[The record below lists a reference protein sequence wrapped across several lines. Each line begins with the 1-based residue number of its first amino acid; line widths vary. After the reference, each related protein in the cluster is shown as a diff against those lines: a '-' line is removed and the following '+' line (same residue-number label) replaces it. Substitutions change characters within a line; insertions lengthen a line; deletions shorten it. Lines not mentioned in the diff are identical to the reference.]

1 MSFAYKTLKGSDTTQ
16 APYVANKQYT
26 FPSSS
31 LSSSNIVVY
40 TGEYD
45 PQYMISGTVYNAF
58 DPINDIQDNGYYRRL
73 IFDSIQKLY
82 YQNYISGSQSGMF
95 FVSSAYD
102 NYDQTTLVSG
112 AMAGAVVKILN
123 NFTASGG
130 KYGTDYYDSGSYAI
144 LEPTKIRVISIPQ
157 DIYGNGIKPNTFS
170 ITSSTYDI
178 RDDGQGNLYDYLSTR
193 SFYDGTDKYQQ
204 SYYTANAEGTY
215 VGNIV
220 YSPGFAIITNRN
232 YLCFYP
238 SSPIARNDN
247 YTILNVSESKVLPI
261 LINDTDDCKEIDDAT
276 VMTYPLDGYTFPSFS
291 VVGGEIHI
299 TNCGDNNLQVT
310 PGTYKILYTVNNT
323 EGVIS
328 NKATCSLYLQNSKLT
343 SSLLNFTS
351 GCFNDANSQT
361 ASFTLDLGIPPY
373 SYSLDNSSWTPL
385 SQQYGGQY
393 GIAYY
398 NTSSYAFGINGITDC
413 GLYQPTFSINIPT
426 SDNVTIYFK
435 DTTETIISYSLD
447 TRMLPTIPNPSYLD
461 TCLNQSTGW
470 ISASATGGNPV
481 NTLSAKIQSGSY
493 DSGYFPL
500 VGDSYVFTP
509 LNSGSYIITWK
520 DNSNCTTSSTVNIT
534 TPPPINISLQSVEA
548 DCPGGTGQPNG
559 GIAVNVTGGS
569 EIFTYAWKTGS
580 TTVSTIEDP
589 VGLPA
594 GTYQLYVS
602 DSTGCNN
609 TASNPIT
616 VGSVTAVSLTG
627 FNTSSLLCYGDVTGS
642 SITGSINNGSGSL
655 NYSWAGPGGY
665 TNTGSTSYLPYPVN
679 IGNLSTGSYTLTV
692 TDSATGCYYTFGP
705 YTITQPALFSTS
717 SFIIATASASPVFE
731 VTFVGGTASP
741 TPPYK
746 RGTAYLY
753 LDPIFDTPFTTSSI
767 SLSGTASLYPIICA
781 SEPTNWVLDAYD
793 HNGCR
798 ISNVNYSY
806 SLNLPTQ
813 VTAQNVV
820 CYSSIPDD
828 PLLCGCESEEYVT
841 FYISSSDTTGSNAL
855 FYDYMDLYNDGAKIY
870 NDCNLSSLATGS
882 YYGNQN
888 VVTFGSG
895 STAGTIA
902 YFDPCLVPIPKTVTL
917 NIANTIK
924 TTSTTTVSS
933 TYEAISPNTHVYD
946 LDGFNE
952 TTSSVY
958 NIGQIGYLDIV
969 ADVSQALVDPGFIT
983 ITIDVSID
991 GMLPYTSYF
1000 NCAVG
1005 TSTIFYAN
1013 GSNGIFID
1021 SDSNYVIT
1029 VTYAAGGG
1037 PNCVIL

>member
-123 NFTASGG
+123 NYTASGG

-220 YSPGFAIITNRN
+220 YSPGFAIITNPN

-261 LINDTDDCKEIDDAT
+261 LLNDTDDCKEIDDAT

-299 TNCGDNNLQVT
+299 TDCGDNNLQVT

-328 NKATCSLYLQNSKLT
+328 NKATCSLYLQSSKLT

-351 GCFNDANSQT
+351 GCFNDANNQT

-385 SQQYGGQY
+385 SQQYGGRY

-398 NTSSYAFGINGITDC
+398 NTSSYAFGINGIVGC

-426 SDNVTIYFK
+426 SDNVNVYFR
-435 DTTETIISYSLD
+435 DVAGTIISYSLD
-447 TRMLPTIPNPSYLD
+447 TRMLPTIPNSSHLD
-461 TCLNQSTGW
+461 TCLNGSTGW
-470 ISASATGGNPV
+470 ISASATGGYPI
-481 NTLSAKIQSGSY
+481 NTLSASIQSGSY

-500 VGDSYVFTP
+500 VGGSRVFTG
-509 LNSGSYIITWK
+509 LNSGSWTVTWK
-520 DNSNCTTSSTVNIT
+520 DGSNCTTSSTEVIT
-534 TPPPINISLQSVEA
+534 TPPSIVVSVQAVEA
-548 DCPGGTGQPNG
+548 DCPSDTGTPNG
-559 GIAVNVTGGS
+559 GIAVNVSGGS
-569 EIFTYAWKTGS
+569 GNFNYRWWNGS
-580 TTVSTIEDP
+580 SFVKFVEDP
-589 VGLPA
+589 TGLSA
-594 GTYQLYVS
+594 GTYNLFVS

-609 TASNPIT
+609 T
-616 VGSVTAVSLTG
+616 
-627 FNTSSLLCYGDVTGS
+627 TSSNIVVDALTVIGFSGATLYSPLCYGGDNG
-642 SITGSINNGSGSL
+642 SITGGTLSGGSGSL
-655 NYSWAGPGGY
+655 IPTWNGPSGFVS
-665 TNTGSTSYLPYPVN
+665 NSVN
-679 IGNLSTGSYTLTV
+679 IINLSSGNYYLTASDTL
-692 TDSATGCYYTFGP
+692 TGCYHIFGP
-705 YTITQPALFSTS
+705 YTITTPAEFKSSSFSYTS
-717 SFIIATASASPVFE
+717 SVGATGIN
-731 VTFVGGTASP
+731 TFNAIFTGG
-741 TPPYK
+741 TPPY
-746 RGTAYLY
+746 
-753 LDPIFDTPFTTSSI
+753 
-767 SLSGTASLYPIICA
+767 TASLYLSA
-781 SEPTNWVLDAYD
+781 SGTGLIFVTSSSSMGTVSMVPNMCYTASTYWTLDAYD
-793 HNGCR
+793 ANGCHMTNFM
-798 ISNVNYSY
+798 SGAQLYV
-806 SLNLPTQ
+806 PTQ
-813 VTAQNVV
+813 VTAQNIV
-820 CYSSIPDD
+820 CYSSIPED
-828 PLLCGCESEEYVT
+828 PQLCGCESQDFRT
-841 FYISSSDTTGSNAL
+841 FYISSSDTTNPDAL
-855 FYDYMDLYNDGAKIY
+855 YSDYLELYNDGTLIY
-870 NDCNLSSLATGS
+870 EDCKLSSLAVGA

-888 VVTFGSG
+888 IVSFGTGPTS
-895 STAGTIA
+895 GTIVNI
-902 YFDPCLVPIPKTVTL
+902 YPCLVPQPNTVTL
-917 NIANTIK
+917 NINNTSK
-924 TTSTTTVSS
+924 TISSTAVSS
-933 TYEAISPNTHVYD
+933 TYEAINPNTHVYNLPIYD
-946 LDGFNE
+946 SV
-952 TTSSVY
+952 TSSVY
-958 NIGQIGYLDIV
+958 NIAQTGYIDMV
-969 ADVSQALVDPGFIT
+969 AYVDQALADPGYIFAT
-983 ITIDVSID
+983 VTVSTD
-991 GMLPYTSYF
+991 GQPPLIYYY
-1000 NCAVG
+1000 NCYVG
-1005 TSTIFYAN
+1005 TSVTFYIN
-1013 GSNGIFID
+1013 GPNGIFID
-1021 SDSNYVIT
+1021 SESYYVIN
-1029 VTYAAGGG
+1029 VTYAAGQGM
-1037 PNCVIL
+1037 NCSEVPG

>member
-157 DIYGNGIKPNTFS
+157 DIYGNGIKPNTFT

-204 SYYTANAEGTY
+204 SYYTANDEGTY

-220 YSPGFAIITNRN
+220 YSPGFAIITNPN

-261 LINDTDDCKEIDDAT
+261 LLNDTDDCKEIDDAT

-299 TNCGDNNLQVT
+299 TDCGDNNLQVT

-323 EGVIS
+323 EGVVS

-385 SQQYGGQY
+385 SQQYGGRY
-393 GIAYY
+393 GMAYY
-398 NTSSYAFGINGITDC
+398 NTSSYAFGINGIVGC

-426 SDNVTIYFK
+426 SDNVTVYFK

-447 TRMLPTIPNPSYLD
+447 TRMLPTIPNSNHLD

-470 ISASATGGNPV
+470 ISASATGGSPV
-481 NTLSAKIQSGSY
+481 NTLSASIQSGSY

-500 VGDSYVFTP
+500 VGGSRVFTG
-509 LNSGSYIITWK
+509 LNSGSYTVTWK
-520 DNSNCTTSSTVNIT
+520 DGNNCTTSSTEVIT
-534 TPPPINISLQSVEA
+534 TPPPVVVSVQAVEA
-548 DCPGGTGQPNG
+548 DCPSDTGTPNG
-559 GIAVNVTGGS
+559 GIAVNVSGGS
-569 EIFTYAWKTGS
+569 GNYNYRWWNGS
-580 TTVSTIEDP
+580 SFVKFVEDP
-589 VGLPA
+589 TGLVA
-594 GTYQLYVS
+594 GTYNLFVS
-602 DSTGCNN
+602 DSTGCNS
-609 TASNPIT
+609 TTSSNIVVPALT
-616 VGSVTAVSLTG
+616 VIGFSGASVTSP
-627 FNTSSLLCYGDVTGS
+627 LCYSGDN
-642 SITGSINNGSGSL
+642 GSILGGVLSGGSGSL
-655 NYSWAGPGGY
+655 VPTWNGPSGFTSNSLNIINLASGNY
-665 TNTGSTSYLPYPVN
+665 YLTA
-679 IGNLSTGSYTLTV
+679 SDTL
-692 TDSATGCYYTFGP
+692 TGCYHIFGP
-705 YTITQPALFSTS
+705 YTITTPAEFKSSSFSYTS
-717 SFIIATASASPVFE
+717 SVGSTNQ
-731 VTFVGGTASP
+731 TFNAIFTGG
-741 TPPYK
+741 TPPY
-746 RGTAYLY
+746 
-753 LDPIFDTPFTTSSI
+753 
-767 SLSGTASLYPIICA
+767 TASLYLSA
-781 SEPTNWVLDAYD
+781 SGLTFVTSSSSMGTVSIVPDMCYTASTYWTLDAYD
-793 HNGCR
+793 SNGCHMTNFM
-798 ISNVNYSY
+798 SGAQLYV
-806 SLNLPTQ
+806 PTQ

-820 CYSSIPDD
+820 CYSTTVGD

-841 FYISSSDTTGSNAL
+841 FYISSSDTTNPNAL
-855 FYDYMDLYNDGAKIY
+855 FNEYMDLFNDGIKIY
-870 NDCNLSSLATGS
+870 NDCKLSSLATGS

-888 VVTFGSG
+888 VVDFGTGPTS
-895 STAGTIA
+895 GTIVN
-902 YFDPCLVPIPKTVTL
+902 FDPCLVPQPNTVTL
-917 NIANTIK
+917 NIVNTLK
-924 TTSTTTVSS
+924 TTSNTIVSS
-933 TYEAISPNTHVYD
+933 SYEAINPNTHEYE
-946 LDGFNE
+946 LFMFNA
-952 TTSSVY
+952 TTSSVH
-958 NIGQIGYLDIV
+958 NIGQTGYLDIIAGV
-969 ADVSQALVDPGFIT
+969 DQALADPGYIT
-983 ITIDVSID
+983 ITIDVSVD
-991 GMLPYTSYF
+991 GMIPYTSYF

-1005 TSTIFYAN
+1005 VSAIFFAN

-1021 SDSNYVIT
+1021 SDSDYVIT

-1037 PNCVIL
+1037 PNCAVGP

>member
-123 NFTASGG
+123 NYTASGG

-220 YSPGFAIITNRN
+220 YSPGFAIITNPN

-261 LINDTDDCKEIDDAT
+261 LLNDTDDCKEIDDAT

-299 TNCGDNNLQVT
+299 TDCGDNNLQVT

-328 NKATCSLYLQNSKLT
+328 NKATCSLYLQSNKLT
-343 SSLLNFTS
+343 SSFLNFTS
-351 GCFNDANSQT
+351 GCFNDSNNQT

-373 SYSLDNSSWTPL
+373 SYSLDNSLWTPL
-385 SQQYGGQY
+385 SQQYGGKY

-398 NTSSYAFGINGITDC
+398 NTSSYAYGINGIIDC

-426 SDNVTIYFK
+426 SDNVTVYFK
-435 DTTETIISYSLD
+435 DTTETIISYSFD
-447 TRMLPTIPNPSYLD
+447 TRMLPTIPNSSHLD
-461 TCLNQSTGW
+461 TCLNGSTGW
-470 ISASATGGNPV
+470 ISASATGGSPV
-481 NTLSAKIQSGSY
+481 NTLSASIQSGSY

-500 VGDSYVFTP
+500 VGGSRVFTG
-509 LNSGSYIITWK
+509 LNSGSYTVTWK
-520 DNSNCTTSSTVNIT
+520 DGSNCTTSSTEVIT
-534 TPPPINISLQSVEA
+534 VPPSIVVSVQAVEA
-548 DCPGGTGQPNG
+548 DCPSDIGTPNG
-559 GIAVNVTGGS
+559 GIAVNVSGGS
-569 EIFTYAWKTGS
+569 GNYNYRWWNGS
-580 TTVSTIEDP
+580 SFVKFVEDP
-589 VGLPA
+589 TGLVA
-594 GTYQLYVS
+594 GTYNLFVS
-602 DSTGCNN
+602 DSTGCNS
-609 TASNPIT
+609 TTSSNIVVDALT
-616 VGSVTAVSLTG
+616 VIGFSGASVTSP
-627 FNTSSLLCYGDVTGS
+627 LCYSGDN
-642 SITGSINNGSGSL
+642 GSILGGVLSGGSGSL
-655 NYSWAGPGGY
+655 VPTWNGPSGFTSNSLNIINLASGNY
-665 TNTGSTSYLPYPVN
+665 YLTA
-679 IGNLSTGSYTLTV
+679 SDTL
-692 TDSATGCYYTFGP
+692 TGCYHIFGP
-705 YTITQPALFSTS
+705 YTISTPAEFKSSSFSYTS
-717 SFIIATASASPVFE
+717 SVGSTNQ
-731 VTFVGGTASP
+731 TFNAIFTGG
-741 TPPYK
+741 TPPY
-746 RGTAYLY
+746 
-753 LDPIFDTPFTTSSI
+753 
-767 SLSGTASLYPIICA
+767 TASLYLSA
-781 SEPTNWVLDAYD
+781 SGTGLTFVTSSSSMGTVSMVPNMCYTESTYWTLDAYD
-793 HNGCR
+793 ANGCHMTNFM
-798 ISNVNYSY
+798 SGAQLYV
-806 SLNLPTQ
+806 PTQ
-813 VTAQNVV
+813 VTPQQAV
-820 CYSSIPDD
+820 CYSTINGDV
-828 PLLCGCESEEYVT
+828 LVCGCEGEEYVT
-841 FYISSSDTTGSNAL
+841 FYISSSDTTDTEAL
-855 FYDYMDLYNDGAKIY
+855 FAEYAT
-870 NDCNLSSLATGS
+870 LSSNETLIYEDCKLSRLVQSGS
-882 YYGNQN
+882 YYGYQN
-888 VVTFGSG
+888 IVDFGLGAAS
-895 STAGTIA
+895 GTITSW
-902 YFDPCLVPIPKTVTL
+902 DPCAVPQPNTVTL
-917 NIANTIK
+917 NIVNNTK
-924 TTSTTTVSS
+924 TLSETIVTTTF
-933 TYEAISPNTHVYD
+933 EATNPNTQTYT
-946 LDGFNE
+946 LPLFNA
-952 TTSSVY
+952 TTSSVH
-958 NIGQIGYLDIV
+958 NIAQTGYIDMISFV
-969 ADVSQALVDPGFIT
+969 DQAVGFPGYVT
-983 ITIDVSID
+983 VTVTVSID
-991 GMLPYTSYF
+991 GLVPYTSYF
-1000 NCAVG
+1000 ECSFSTSAV
-1005 TSTIFYAN
+1005 FYIN

-1021 SDSNYVIT
+1021 SDSYYTIT
-1029 VTYAAGGG
+1029 VTYSAGLGE
-1037 PNCVIL
+1037 CV